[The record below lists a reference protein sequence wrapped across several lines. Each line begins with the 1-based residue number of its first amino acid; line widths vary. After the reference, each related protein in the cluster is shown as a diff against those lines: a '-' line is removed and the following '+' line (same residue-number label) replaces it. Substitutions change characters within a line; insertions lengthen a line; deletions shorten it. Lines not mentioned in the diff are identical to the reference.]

1 MRLRFIEG
9 YDTRRIVEWR
19 NTNAEYFPSQ
29 EPWTEESHLHWYAQ
43 YLADATDFMYMV
55 GLDDGTPVGTIG
67 ITSHGEGNYEIG
79 RVMLGEREL
88 SPPGIMS
95 QALQEVIKRHE
106 GGHYWL
112 KVIKG
117 NSRAV
122 RFYEKN
128 GFKHVTDDS
137 MYLFM
142 WRTGPD
148 DPAVQAQLH

>member
-1 MRLRFIEG
+1 MKLRYIEG
-9 YDTRRIVEWR
+9 CDTSRIVEWR
-19 NTNAEYFPSQ
+19 NANAEFFPDQ
-29 EPWTEESHLHWYAQ
+29 EPWTVESHLRWYAG
-43 YLADATDFMYMV
+43 YLTDTSDFVHMV
-55 GLDDGTPVGTIG
+55 CLDDGTPVGTIG

-88 SPPGIMS
+88 ATPGIMG
-95 QALQEVIKRHE
+95 QALQAVIRLHE
-106 GGHYWL
+106 GNHYWL

-117 NSRAV
+117 NPRAV

-148 DPAVQAQLH
+148 DPAVQA